1 MVEMSHFICSQFY
14 VSKKNLMFS
23 LIFGMQRLNY
33 AVELQ
38 IDNKGKM
45 NKTRLSS
52 LVTWLHIKTAYFS
65 VILPLYFFMLC
76 IYKNI

>member
-1 MVEMSHFICSQFY
+1 
-14 VSKKNLMFS
+14 MFW

-38 IDNKGKM
+38 IDNKGRMKD
-45 NKTRLSS
+45 TRLSP

-65 VILPLYFFMLC
+65 VILP
-76 IYKNI
+76 

>member
-1 MVEMSHFICSQFY
+1 
-14 VSKKNLMFS
+14 MFW

-38 IDNKGKM
+38 IDNKGRMKD
-45 NKTRLSS
+45 TRLSP

-65 VILPLYFFMLC
+65 VILPLYFVMLC
-76 IYKNI
+76 FYKNI